1 MNVLFLSR
9 LRTKT
14 SVRKDEINSGVRVR
28 HCLSKQRIWISKY
41 SLLGA
46 AAPKTPNEKVVVM

>member
-28 HCLSKQRIWISKY
+28 HCLSKQRICLCRY
-41 SLLGA
+41 SLLGS
-46 AAPKTPNEKVVVM
+46 AAPKTPKEKVVIM